1 MGKQGRLDLQREEK
15 KSREKWPR
23 LTRSRAALDLGS
35 P

>member
-1 MGKQGRLDLQREEK
+1 MGEEK